1 MLSAVVFSLN
11 NMLHFTNMRIVCTQ
25 IRLLTMEQFDLGS
38 KCLFLSHTKYMY
50 KSKATLLLLFY
61 EETTYIDT
69 FVDEVEAWTE
79 ITK

>member
-1 MLSAVVFSLN
+1 
-11 NMLHFTNMRIVCTQ
+11 
-25 IRLLTMEQFDLGS
+25 MEQFDLGS
-38 KCLFLSHTKYMY
+38 KCLFLSHAKYMY

-69 FVDEVEAWTE
+69 FVDRRLIEVEAWTE